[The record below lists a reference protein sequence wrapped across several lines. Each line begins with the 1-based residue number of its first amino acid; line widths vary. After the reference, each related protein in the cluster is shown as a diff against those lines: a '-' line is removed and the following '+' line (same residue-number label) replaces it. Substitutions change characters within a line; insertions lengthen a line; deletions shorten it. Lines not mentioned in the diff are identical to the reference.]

1 MLMFYV
7 PIFFLNRDRYSP
19 FYFLFVTRSCVANKR
34 IRIPKMFFN
43 LHNNILYLLILVH
56 TEATFTESERPYR
69 VLKVNQIW
77 EKAQK
82 VRKRFFFKLR
92 FL

>member
-19 FYFLFVTRSCVANKR
+19 FYFLFVTRSCVV
-34 IRIPKMFFN
+34 IPKMFFN

-82 VRKRFFFKLR
+82 VRKRFFFY
-92 FL
+92 